1 MKPIAEPVRATI
13 DKVIRHELEDTVV
26 ADLCVTDETDHDGIA
41 YLRVE
46 IVFDDA
52 QGRLDPQK
60 VKTLGRLSREPLE
73 DIGEPR
79 FPVFSFK
86 SLAEHHGAAA

>member
-13 DKVIRHELEDTVV
+13 DKVVRHDLGDAVV
-26 ADLCVTDETDHDGIA
+26 ADLRVTDDTDHDGIA
-41 YLRVE
+41 YLRVV

-52 QGRLDPQK
+52 HGRLDPQK
-60 VKTLGRLSREPLE
+60 VKSLSRLLREPLE

-79 FPVFSFK
+79 AVTPEAHP
-86 SLAEHHGAAA
+86 AETRVGV

>member
-1 MKPIAEPVRATI
+1 MKPIAEPVRTTI
-13 DKVIRHELEDTVV
+13 DKVIRHELGDTVV
-26 ADLCVTDETDHDGIA
+26 ADLRVTGETDHDGIS
-41 YLRVE
+41 YLRIE

-52 QGRLDPQK
+52 RGRLDPRK
-60 VKTLGRLSREPLE
+60 VKTLGRLLRGPLE

-86 SLAEHHGAAA
+86 SIAEHKGAAA